1 MKKTPK
7 SIRVIATKITG
18 GLHLAKQKPCQ
29 DFYQYACSGNKLVA
43 VVSDGAGSAKYG
55 KIGAKVVCET
65 LVNVLINT
73 PLKNTEEAV
82 KKAIQMARGKLVIHR
97 LNKSKS
103 EPEIL
108 NFSATVVGVVYHK
121 NHGVFFH
128 IGDGA
133 GIAVHEA
140 AGFSDA
146 ENLPQRGNGAAA
158 GKQAK
163 ESLYNPAPSAGR
175 YTLSRPANGH
185 FSCETYFYT
194 MANWQECLRFTKIAK
209 AEALF
214 LMTDGVTNFALSEDM
229 CRLKQGFIEPING
242 YLKKEQNKARA
253 LQALKNTL
261 DTQKARKLN
270 SDDKT
275 FLWAGV

>member
-18 GLHLAKQKPCQ
+18 GLHASKKTPCQ

-55 KIGAKVVCET
+55 KIGAKVICET

-73 PLKNTEEAV
+73 PLKNAEDAV
-82 KKAIQMARGKLVIHR
+82 IKAISRAREKLVIHR

-103 EPEIL
+103 EYEIL
-108 NFSATVVGVVYHK
+108 NFSATIVGVVYHK
-121 NHGVFFH
+121 NRGVFFH

-133 GIAVHEA
+133 GIAMH
-140 AGFSDA
+140 
-146 ENLPQRGNGAAA
+146 GND
-158 GKQAK
+158 K
-163 ESLYNPAPSAGR
+163 
-175 YTLSRPANGH
+175 YTISIPANGN

-194 MANWQECLRFTKIAK
+194 MNNWEDCLRFTNIERADS
-209 AEALF
+209 LL
-214 LMTDGVTNFALSEDM
+214 LMTDGVTNFALSDDM
-229 CRLKQGFIEPING
+229 CKLKNGFIEPINK
-242 YLKKEQNKARA
+242 YLKNETNKTRA
-253 LQALKNTL
+253 LTALNNTL
-261 DTQKARKLN
+261 NTKQARKLN

-275 FLWAGV
+275 FLWVGL

>member
-18 GLHLAKQKPCQ
+18 GLHTAKKMPCQ

-55 KIGAKVVCET
+55 KIGAKTVCET

-73 PLKNTEEAV
+73 PLKDMEKAV
-82 KKAIQMARGKLVIHR
+82 KKAIETARGRLVIHR

-103 EPEIL
+103 EEEIL
-108 NFSATVVGVVYHK
+108 NFSATVVGVAYHK
-121 NHGVFFH
+121 NRGIFFH

-133 GIAVHEA
+133 GIALHYED
-140 AGFSDA
+140 G
-146 ENLPQRGNGAAA
+146 
-158 GKQAK
+158 GKC
-163 ESLYNPAPSAGR
+163 G
-175 YTLSRPANGH
+175 YTLSRPANGE

-194 MANWQECLRFTKIAK
+194 MNNWAESLRFTKIEK
-209 AEALF
+209 ANALF
-214 LMTDGVTNFALSEDM
+214 LMTDGVTNFALTEDM
-229 CRLKQGFIEPING
+229 CKLKSGFIEPIYQ
-242 YLKKEQNKARA
+242 YLKNEPSKTRA
-253 LQALKNTL
+253 LAALNNTL
-261 DTQKARKLN
+261 NTGKARKLN

-275 FLWAGV
+275 FLWAEL

>member
-1 MKKTPK
+1 MKKTPR

-43 VVSDGAGSAKYG
+43 VVSDGAGSAVYG
-55 KIGAKVVCET
+55 KIGAKIICET

-73 PLKNTEEAV
+73 PLKDTKEAV
-82 KKAIQMARGKLVIHR
+82 IKAINMARSRLVIHR

-103 EPEIL
+103 EREIL
-108 NFSATVVGVVYHK
+108 NFSATLVGVVYHK
-121 NHGVFFH
+121 NRGVFFH

-133 GIAVHEA
+133 GIAMHTVKGDRA
-140 AGFSDA
+140 VSDT
-146 ENLPQRGNGAAA
+146 
-158 GKQAK
+158 
-163 ESLYNPAPSAGR
+163 SAQKIK
-175 YTLSRPANGH
+175 YTLSRPANGS

-194 MANWQECLRFTKIAK
+194 MKNWADCLRFTPIEK

-214 LMTDGVTNFALSEDM
+214 LMTDGVTNFALSDDM
-229 CRLKQGFIEPING
+229 CELKNGFIEPINR
-242 YLKKEQNKARA
+242 YLKNEQNKTK
-253 LQALKNTL
+253 ALKALNNTL
-261 DTQKARKLN
+261 NTKQAQKLN

-275 FLWAGV
+275 FLWVGL

>member
-18 GLHLAKQKPCQ
+18 GLHVSKKTPCQ

-55 KIGAKVVCET
+55 KIGAKVICET

-73 PLKNTEEAV
+73 PLKNAEDAV
-82 KKAIQMARGKLVIHR
+82 IKAISRAREKLVIHR

-103 EPEIL
+103 EYEIL
-108 NFSATVVGVVYHK
+108 NFSATIVGVVYHK
-121 NHGVFFH
+121 NRGVFFH

-133 GIAVHEA
+133 GIAMH
-140 AGFSDA
+140 
-146 ENLPQRGNGAAA
+146 GND
-158 GKQAK
+158 K
-163 ESLYNPAPSAGR
+163 
-175 YTLSRPANGH
+175 YTISRPANGN

-194 MANWQECLRFTKIAK
+194 MNNWEDCLRFTNIERADS
-209 AEALF
+209 LL
-214 LMTDGVTNFALSEDM
+214 LMTDGVTNFALSDDM
-229 CRLKQGFIEPING
+229 CKLKNGFIEPINK
-242 YLKKEQNKARA
+242 YLKNETNKTRA
-253 LQALKNTL
+253 LTALNNTL
-261 DTQKARKLN
+261 NTKQARKLN

-275 FLWAGV
+275 FLWVGL

>member
-7 SIRVIATKITG
+7 SIRVIATKIIG

-29 DFYQYACSGNKLVA
+29 DFYQYACSGHKLVA

-55 KIGAKVVCET
+55 KIGAKIVCET

-73 PLKNTEEAV
+73 PLKNTEDAV
-82 KKAIQMARGKLVIHR
+82 KKAIQMARGKLIIHR

-103 EPEIL
+103 ELEIL
-108 NFSATVVGVVYHK
+108 NFSATVVGVVYHR

-133 GIAVHEA
+133 GIAIHETP
-140 AGFSDA
+140 GFSDA
-146 ENLPQRGNGAAA
+146 VNLSQEGKNTVATGAAQEPFHDR
-158 GKQAK
+158 GF
-163 ESLYNPAPSAGR
+163 LIGR

-194 MANWQECLRFTKIAK
+194 MANWQESLRFTKIAK

-214 LMTDGVTNFALSEDM
+214 LMTDGVTNFALSDDL
-229 CRLKQGFIEPING
+229 CHLKQGFIEPING

-253 LQALKNTL
+253 VLALKNTL
-261 DTQKARKLN
+261 DTQRARKLN

-275 FLWAGV
+275 FLWAEV

>member
-18 GLHLAKQKPCQ
+18 GLHTAKKMPCQ

-55 KIGAKVVCET
+55 KIGAKMVCET

-73 PLKNTEEAV
+73 PLKDVEQGVVHAIT
-82 KKAIQMARGKLVIHR
+82 KARERLVIHR

-103 EPEIL
+103 EEEIL
-108 NFSATVVGVVYHK
+108 NFSATVVGVAYHK

-133 GIAVHEA
+133 GIALH
-140 AGFSDA
+140 G
-146 ENLPQRGNGAAA
+146 ENGD
-158 GKQAK
+158 
-163 ESLYNPAPSAGR
+163 
-175 YTLSRPANGH
+175 YTLSRPANGQ

-194 MANWQECLRFTKIAK
+194 MNNWAESLRFTKIEK
-209 AEALF
+209 ANALF
-214 LMTDGVTNFALSEDM
+214 LMTDGVTNFALTEDM
-229 CRLKQGFIEPING
+229 CKLKNGFIEPIYQ
-242 YLKKEQNKARA
+242 YLKNEPSKTRA
-253 LQALKNTL
+253 LTALNNTL
-261 DTQKARKLN
+261 NTGKARKLN

-275 FLWAGV
+275 FLWAEL